1 MITPQDIRELSK
13 IKLFGDDTIYSVNC
27 RVDEGMTF
35 IDVSNPNNSDE
46 TRKSIKI
53 DEIERVVEF

>member
-27 RVDEGMTF
+27 RVDAGMTF
-35 IDVSNPNNSDE
+35 IDISNLDNPGE
-46 TRKSIKI
+46 TRMQISFDK
-53 DEIERVVEF
+53 IERVVEF